1 MKLPKIGKPK
11 KLIKLLR
18 SFKPS
23 GIEAM
28 IACGLVFATAVMI
41 AILPKNGKTA
51 APAASEITDWGL
63 NFSRGKNKTPTGNVS
78 QKELDKYGAF
88 YCDDEGEKVVYLTFD
103 AGYENGCAGRFID
116 VLI

>member
-51 APAASEITDWGL
+51 GRMIFPQAARPRERRTAAICL
-63 NFSRGKNKTPTGNVS
+63 
-78 QKELDKYGAF
+78 
-88 YCDDEGEKVVYLTFD
+88 
-103 AGYENGCAGRFID
+103 
-116 VLI
+116 